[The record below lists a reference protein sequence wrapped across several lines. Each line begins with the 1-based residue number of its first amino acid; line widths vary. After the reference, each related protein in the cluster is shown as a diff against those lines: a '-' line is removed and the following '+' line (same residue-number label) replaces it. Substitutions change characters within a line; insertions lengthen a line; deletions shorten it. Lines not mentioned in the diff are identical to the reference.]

1 MVIKESGSNVHR
13 RMYVCMYVCIYVCMY
28 ACMYV
33 STHMAG
39 NLVGWANFYLGCMN
53 GLGKRHSHLV
63 GGSFLA
69 VKAILVSKLKV
80 TTSCEY

>member
-1 MVIKESGSNVHR
+1 MCTD
-13 RMYVCMYVCIYVCMY
+13 VCMYVCMY
-28 ACMYV
+28 ACMHV
-33 STHMAG
+33 CIHRMAG
-39 NLVGWANFYLGCMN
+39 NLAGWANFYLGCMN